1 MFEWLAPEMPLPL
14 RVVASNLWLFDRLL
28 AYVMP
33 MISPQAA
40 ALVRTTRATTI
51 ISGGTKENVLPSV
64 ANATINIRIAPHDT
78 PDSVL
83 ADLRRIVT
91 DSAITIKEDY
101 FLGPSPYTP
110 PTSSGFGLIQG
121 AIRSVHPATP
131 VAPALMI
138 GNTDTRWYWK
148 ISDQIYRFN
157 PVLLEKADIDRIH
170 GVDERISLKGYD
182 DCINF
187 YYHVVKQL

>member
-1 MFEWLAPEMPLPL
+1 MFEYLAAEMPLPL
-14 RVVASNLWLFDRLL
+14 RVVAANLWLFERLL
-28 AYVMP
+28 ARVMP

-40 ALVRTTRATTI
+40 ALVRTTRAVTM
-51 ISGGTKENVLPSV
+51 ISGGTKDNVLPSV
-64 ANATINIRIAPHDT
+64 ANATINIRIAPHNT

-83 ADLRRIVT
+83 ADLRSIVT
-91 DSAITIKEDY
+91 DPAITITEAQ

-110 PTSSGFGLIQG
+110 PTSTGFKYIQR
-121 AIRSVHPATP
+121 AVRSVHPDTP

-138 GNTDTRWYWK
+138 GNTDTRWYWAL
-148 ISDQIYRFN
+148 SDQIYRYN

-170 GVDERISLKGYD
+170 GVDERISLKNYD

-187 YYHVVKQL
+187 YYHLIKML